1 MSFIKLFLSFNQ
13 QDSRPIVCIVDNE
26 DNHTETDIEEEIR
39 PTETETDFDVSSRIP
54 TPISQTKRVIKKIA
68 TAEKEP
74 SIGEALGML
83 KTALN
88 QQKESGNDDSDC
100 FVFGQH
106 VANKLRT
113 YDSRIRNIM
122 QYHINTLLY
131 HADMGNSDI
140 EILPINRRV
149 HTQYDETLH
158 SPSLSSSSQEYC
170 TS

>member
-1 MSFIKLFLSFNQ
+1 MAT
-13 QDSRPIVCIVDNE
+13 NE
-26 DNHTETDIEEEIR
+26 RD
-39 PTETETDFDVSSRIP
+39 
-54 TPISQTKRVIKKIA
+54 
-68 TAEKEP
+68 P

-100 FVFGQH
+100 FIFGQH

-131 HADMGNSDI
+131 HADMGNADI
-140 EILPINRRV
+140 EILPINRRM
-149 HTQYDETLH
+149 HT
-158 SPSLSSSSQEYC
+158 
-170 TS
+170 